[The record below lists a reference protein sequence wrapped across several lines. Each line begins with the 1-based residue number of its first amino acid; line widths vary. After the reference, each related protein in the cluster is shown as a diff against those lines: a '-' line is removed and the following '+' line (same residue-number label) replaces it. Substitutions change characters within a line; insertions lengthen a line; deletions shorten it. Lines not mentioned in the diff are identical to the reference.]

1 MMEVEEEA
9 TVVVAPAKE
18 DWVDT
23 HQASKITG
31 FTYGTLR
38 TWRCQKKGPPFSKVG
53 SAIRYKVGDLQD
65 YMEDRIC

>member
-1 MMEVEEEA
+1 MEEEEVA
-9 TVVVAPAKE
+9 TAVVAPSPE
-18 DWVDT
+18 DWVNT
-23 HQASKITG
+23 HEASKITG

-53 SAIRYKVGDLQD
+53 AAIRYKVRDLQE